1 MLNHYGGSFW
11 LNLWE
16 NTDFDLRNLTIWL
29 IIDKSIKNHQNL
41 INQLD
46 FWNKHTLVMMKFYFL
61 RKFNV
66 EITHLSTKFSH
77 IWVNIENF
85 TWKLELIWSVFF
97 VNFPDPDSKH
107 FLQRITSNYSTIHD
121 LCFYRTDFRV
131 SISLLIIMLLPLWSV
146 KCVLI
151 YSYSEIH
158 MCTHLNMKTYNIP
171 NNSHVNQTVR
181 SYALHT
187 IFICWGRDCH
197 YL

>member
-1 MLNHYGGSFW
+1 MGNIIITTLLYSNLELQYWVLKHCGGSFW

-66 EITHLSTKFSH
+66 EITHLSMKFSH

-85 TWKLELIWSVFF
+85 TWKLELIWSAFF
-97 VNFPDPDSKH
+97 VNFSDPDSKH

-131 SISLLIIMLLPLWSV
+131 SISLLIYYAVTVV
-146 KCVLI
+146 KCEVCI
-151 YSYSEIH
+151 NIFIFRNTYVHPFKHENIQYSE
-158 MCTHLNMKTYNIP
+158 
-171 NNSHVNQTVR
+171 
-181 SYALHT
+181 
-187 IFICWGRDCH
+187 
-197 YL
+197 

>member
-41 INQLD
+41 INWLD
-46 FWNKHTLVMMKFYFL
+46 FWNKQTLVMMKFYFL

-97 VNFPDPDSKH
+97 VDFSRSRQQTFSTKNHIELLNNTWFM
-107 FLQRITSNYSTIHD
+107 FLPNGFSSFD
-121 LCFYRTDFRV
+121 
-131 SISLLIIMLLPLWSV
+131 LIIMLLATVVPLWSV

-151 YSYSEIH
+151 YSYSE
-158 MCTHLNMKTYNIP
+158 THSIYNIP

-181 SYALHT
+181 SYALNA
-187 IFICWGRDCH
+187 IFIC
-197 YL
+197 